1 MWGAGKKAAK
11 QAVDLYFR
19 KLSSS
24 EIPHDEELAQCYAAK
39 IALDSAQD
47 SEERVRTIQSLANM
61 QHPAC
66 ILPLLRE
73 LMARA
78 KEWPHAGRHVD
89 VQAVSTLLLESL
101 VRYSTSLPRQP
112 PDGVVGCS
120 TDTLENVPSPS

>member
-1 MWGAGKKAAK
+1 MWGAGKRAAK
-11 QAVDLYFR
+11 QAVDTYFR

-39 IALDSAQD
+39 IVLDTAPD

-66 ILPLLRE
+66 VLPLLRE
-73 LMARA
+73 LIARA
-78 KEWPHAGRHVD
+78 KQWPHAAKDVD
-89 VQAVSTLLLESL
+89 MQAVSTLLLESL

-112 PDGVVGCS
+112 PDGAVGS
-120 TDTLENVPSPS
+120 ADPSESMNPS